1 MFKIVCWDV
10 LWVIFEERS
19 RLKYVDII
27 VSRILLRL
35 DFNISS
41 ERIGHSLAGGVL
53 VLHKFRLG
61 CLIRWAID
69 VLIVKFLSLPICRL
83 LLLFICLFVYVC
95 FCQFAS
101 LPIGSSTSTY
111 VYIWFKLYFSTL
123 SISSLSLS
131 LCPIFVS
138 HFVV

>member
-1 MFKIVCWDV
+1 MFEIVCWDV

-61 CLIRWAID
+61 CSIRWAID
-69 VLIVKFLSLPICRL
+69 VLIVKFLSSL
-83 LLLFICLFVYVC
+83 LYLGGRTHRSVIE
-95 FCQFAS
+95 S
-101 LPIGSSTSTY
+101 I
-111 VYIWFKLYFSTL
+111 YI
-123 SISSLSLS
+123 
-131 LCPIFVS
+131 
-138 HFVV
+138 